1 MYKRGFSTFNLRI
14 LIDGSLLDMGVDWKN
29 WIVIIIG
36 LIIVLI
42 VSNLQQKGKVRQM
55 IASKNMAIRWVI
67 YLALFFA
74 VIIFGS
80 YGMGYDASSF
90 IYGAF

>member
-1 MYKRGFSTFNLRI
+1 
-14 LIDGSLLDMGVDWKN
+14 MGVDWKN

-42 VSNLQQKGKVRQM
+42 VSNFQQKGMVRQM
-55 IASKNMAIRWVI
+55 IASKNIAIRWVL